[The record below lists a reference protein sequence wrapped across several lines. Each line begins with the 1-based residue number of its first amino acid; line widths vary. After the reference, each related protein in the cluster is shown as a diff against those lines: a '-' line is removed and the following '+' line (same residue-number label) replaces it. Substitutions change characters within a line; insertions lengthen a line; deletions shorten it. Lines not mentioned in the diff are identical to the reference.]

1 MGQFE
6 KSNRS
11 KRWVQT
17 TKHIACQD
25 FPGSFPSEF
34 NVSSNGIQ
42 STLLN
47 KSLSLPHSLQPSY
60 ELSNSLSF
68 SEPNGHSTEIR
79 LHRGRMKKRS
89 LHLPRDGKSAMF
101 DKDGTLQYHDKH
113 GLSLS
118 SVSSKIKSS
127 LRVSSMLYPFTRA
140 SKSPWLSMKK
150 RHRFPSIRSLQLN
163 LETHSA

>member
-1 MGQFE
+1 MGRFE
-6 KSNRS
+6 KIQLIETLGPND
-11 KRWVQT
+11 QA
-17 TKHIACQD
+17 HCCQD
-25 FPGSFPSEF
+25 FPRNSLWSI
-34 NVSSNGIQ
+34 NVSSIEIQ

-47 KSLSLPHSLQPSY
+47 KSLSFPHSLQPSL

-68 SEPNGHSTEIR
+68 SEPKGHRAEIR
-79 LHRGRMKKRS
+79 LHCGSIKKRS

-101 DKDGTLQYHDKH
+101 DRDGTLQYHDKH

-127 LRVSSMLYPFTRA
+127 LRASSMLYPFTKA
-140 SKSPWLSMKK
+140 SRSPWLSMKK

-163 LETHSA
+163 LETHSE